1 MYTSPLLAPIVQT
14 ERQNHGGTMGMQD
27 SLDKLGGQQGMEGG
41 IATIQKLF
49 GANRM
54 QDVMSKLSKKGMN
67 QQVQSWVSTEPNQPI
82 SGGDL
87 RPVMDPAMLNQVAKQ
102 HGMSPQEVCDLV
114 AKALPEMVN
123 QATPDGKMPSE
134 DPFSK
139 SMSGTKK
146 KMKV

>member
-1 MYTSPLLAPIVQT
+1 
-14 ERQNHGGTMGMQD
+14 MQD
-27 SLDKLGGQQGMEGG
+27 SLDKLGGQQGQEGG

-54 QDVMSKLSKKGMN
+54 QDIMSKLSKKGMN
-67 QQVQSWVSTEPNQPI
+67 QQVQSWIATGPNQPI
-82 SGGDL
+82 SGGD
-87 RPVMDPAMLNQVAKQ
+87 VQSAVDPAMLNQVAKQ

-123 QATPDGKMPSE
+123 EATPDGKMPSE

-139 SMSGTKK
+139 GMSGMKK
-146 KMKV
+146 KTKV